1 MSHNF
6 IKMLRRFLIS
16 LAAAYKLIIFGASC
30 YFFALFDRYF
40 VVKIQ
45 SGADSH
51 GVFPNEL
58 VTPERERVIKV
69 KGAIRVTAPDR
80 KGPKTKGKKLAQS

>member
-30 YFFALFDRYF
+30 YFFALCDRYF

-45 SGADSH
+45 SGADSQ
-51 GVFPNEL
+51 
-58 VTPERERVIKV
+58 
-69 KGAIRVTAPDR
+69 GAIRGTAPDR
-80 KGPKTKGKKLAQS
+80 KGPNIKGPEAGAVLNR

>member
-30 YFFALFDRYF
+30 YFFALCDRYF

-58 VTPERERVIKV
+58 VTPERE
-69 KGAIRVTAPDR
+69 
-80 KGPKTKGKKLAQS
+80 